1 MTVSPHDQSRL
12 HGRCHCG
19 DIVFSTPTR
28 LDFAAARRCDCS
40 LCRRRWAVM
49 VSCPLDQFIL
59 EKGAES
65 LSLYQ
70 WNTAIA
76 KHYFCKTCGI
86 YTHHIRRSDLSVY
99 GVNIGCFDDINIC
112 DYLATAINDRVSM
125 SLAADDADC

>member
-1 MTVSPHDQSRL
+1 MTNPHHDQSHL

-19 DIVFSTPTR
+19 KIVFSTPAQ

-65 LSLYQ
+65 LILYQ

-76 KHYFCKTCGI
+76 KHYFCKICGI
-86 YTHHIRRSDLSVY
+86 YTHHIGEVTQAFMAS
-99 GVNIGCFDDINIC
+99 I
-112 DYLATAINDRVSM
+112 LAVSM
-125 SLAADDADC
+125 ILIFVTIWRPILMMGSA